1 MTLRR
6 IFQKIFPAL
15 PLLLGAFF
23 IHSALGAG
31 YVVPSASM
39 EPTLEIG
46 DEIIAAVPSYGWG
59 TANLPFA
66 ARLSVLPHF
75 RLFTRLPHRGD
86 VVVFRAPANLNETWV
101 KRVIGLPGDTIALS
115 NGRVVLN
122 GKTLPWH
129 DKGQG
134 QAELHPGI
142 STPARRYEETFP
154 DGSHHDILKLTTIG
168 TLDTVPMFTV
178 PAGKLFVM
186 GDNRD
191 DSADSRVPV
200 EDGGVGLLP
209 VWNLQGEVT
218 TVLFSWRHLK
228 RLLLPV

>member
-6 IFQKIFPAL
+6 TFQKILPAL

-46 DEIIAAVPSYGWG
+46 DEIVAVVPSYGWG

-101 KRVIGLPGDTIALS
+101 KRIIGLPGDTIALS
-115 NGRVVLN
+115 NGHIILN
-122 GKTLPWH
+122 GKALPWH
-129 DKGQG
+129 DKGQA
-134 QAELHPGI
+134 QAELHPGM
-142 STPARRYEETFP
+142 TAPARRYEETFP
-154 DGSHHDILKLTTIG
+154 NGMHHDILKLTPAG
-168 TLDTVPMFTV
+168 TLDTVHPFTV
-178 PAGKLFVM
+178 PAGQLFVM

-191 DSADSRVPV
+191 DSADSRIPV
-200 EDGGVGLLP
+200 KDGGVGLLP
-209 VWNLQGEVT
+209 VWNLQGKVI